1 MIRDEYERGRVNM
14 AYITDL
20 KANTTGDK
28 VKIFIDGES
37 FGTISSD
44 TVIRYGLKPGME
56 IDITEL
62 DKIVGDS
69 DKDLAT
75 AYILNYLT
83 KYTATEKKARD
94 MMKKKGFSSAS
105 IEYAIKKAKDY
116 RYIDDRSFAE
126 RYIERKLSNSGMS
139 KIKSELAMH
148 GISSKIISELVSE
161 IEEDDIIEGALN
173 VSRRWWNTRDIF
185 DRSDKDKFVRYMS
198 SKGFNWSVTEKCIN
212 IIKAEE
218 TEALNDEEE

>member
-1 MIRDEYERGRVNM
+1 M

-20 KANTTGDK
+20 KANMAGDK

-44 TVIRYGLKPGME
+44 TVIRYGLKSGME

-75 AYILNYLT
+75 AYVFNYLT

-105 IEYAIKKAKDY
+105 IEYAIEKAKDY

-126 RYIERKLSNSGMS
+126 RYIERKLSNSGIA

-161 IEEDDIIEGALN
+161 IDEDDMIDGALN

-185 DRSDKDKFVRYMS
+185 DRADKDKFVRYMS

-218 TEALNDEEE
+218 TEALNDGEE